1 MHLGD
6 NTMSEAHRPIQL
18 NLMIM
23 KGAKCYCKPQTVSVR
38 HNPSGIIT

>member
-18 NLMIM
+18 NFNDHERRQVLLQ
-23 KGAKCYCKPQTVSVR
+23 ASDCSNTSQP
-38 HNPSGIIT
+38 